1 MGMKYR
7 DLGKTGMKVSEVG
20 LGCEHLQGKPPEQVR
35 AVVGAALDAGMNI
48 LDIFM
53 SEPEVRSH
61 IGAALEGSRDRVIL
75 QGHIG
80 AAWKDGQ
87 YCRTRDIGECEFF
100 FEDFMKRLRTD
111 YVDIG
116 MLHYVDDSD
125 DLERVLSG
133 PVYAYAKR
141 LKEEG
146 VIRAIGMSSHNPLCA
161 MRAVP
166 YIDVLMFSI
175 NPAFDFLEG
184 RTELEAMFAPETFQK
199 ARRGTDRARM
209 ALYEACESAGV
220 GITVMKTLAAGIL
233 LSDKA
238 SPFGRAL
245 TPYQCISYALDR
257 PGVATALVGAVSP
270 EEVRENAGYSDS
282 EDDARDYTAVLSA
295 SERLSAKEQ
304 CMYCNHCLPC
314 AAGIDIAAVNRLY
327 DLAAVQMTQTLR
339 DHYRVLAAK
348 ASACI
353 GCGSC
358 EANCPFEVPVRER
371 MKNAEALFE
380 G

>member
-1 MGMKYR
+1 
-7 DLGKTGMKVSEVG
+7 MKVSEVG
-20 LGCEHLQGKPPEQVR
+20 LGCEHLQGKSPEQVR
-35 AVVGAALDAGMNI
+35 AVVNAALDTGMNI
-48 LDIFM
+48 FDIFM

-61 IGAALEGSRDRVIL
+61 IGAALEGQRDRVIL

-87 YCRTRDIGECEFF
+87 YSRTRDIDECKFF

-116 MLHYVDDSD
+116 MLHYVDDND
-125 DLERVLSG
+125 DLDRVLSG

-146 VIRAIGMSSHNPLCA
+146 VIRAIGMSSHNPICA
-161 MRAVP
+161 VRAVP
-166 YIDVLMFSI
+166 YIDVLMFSV

-184 RTELEAMFAPETFQK
+184 RTELEAMFEPETFKKERQ
-199 ARRGTDRARM
+199 GIDRTRM

-220 GITVMKTLAAGIL
+220 GITVMKALAAGIL

-238 SPFGRAL
+238 SPFDRAL

-257 PGVATALVGAVSP
+257 PGVAAALVGAVSP
-270 EEVRENAGYSDS
+270 EQVQENAGYSDS
-282 EDDARDYTAVLSA
+282 GEDARDYTAILSA
-295 SERLSAKEQ
+295 SKHFSAKEQ

-314 AAGIDIAAVNRLY
+314 PAGIDIAAVNRLY
-327 DLAAVQMTQTLR
+327 DLAAVNMTQTLR